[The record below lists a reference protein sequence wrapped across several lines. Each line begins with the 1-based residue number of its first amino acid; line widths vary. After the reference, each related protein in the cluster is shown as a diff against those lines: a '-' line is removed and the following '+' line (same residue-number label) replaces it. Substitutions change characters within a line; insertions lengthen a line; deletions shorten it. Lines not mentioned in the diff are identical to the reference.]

1 MLCCSPRSSGEKM
14 LPIIIL
20 QYFCKI
26 VAIYGYN
33 PLEGERR
40 DAGGVEVL
48 PAGQDVRGRRAEG
61 EIHSR
66 HIRPGRTLH

>member
-1 MLCCSPRSSGEKM
+1 MPRGAKSPPLGNLSAM
-14 LPIIIL
+14 
-20 QYFCKI
+20 
-26 VAIYGYN
+26 YGYN

-48 PAGQDVRGRRAEG
+48 PTGHDVRGRRAEG

-66 HIRPGRTLH
+66 HIRPG